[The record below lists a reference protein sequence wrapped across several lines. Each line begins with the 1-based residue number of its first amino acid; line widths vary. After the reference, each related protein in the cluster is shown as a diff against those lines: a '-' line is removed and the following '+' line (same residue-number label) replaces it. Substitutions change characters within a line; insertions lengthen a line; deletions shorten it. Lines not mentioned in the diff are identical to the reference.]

1 MPEVVLGQVPGVT
14 VKVEPTVDVS
24 LNDGITVG
32 ADGGKKPETAA
43 VVTVAVSV
51 TPIAATMTRI

>member
-1 MPEVVLGQVPGVT
+1 MPVGELGQVPATT
-14 VKVEPTVDVS
+14 VKVEPTVVVS
-24 LNDGITVG
+24 LNDGIAVG